1 MSTVTLEIDPK
12 RRILTGEAAGRSARS
27 ELGLDAVDQRTG
39 TAVVRI
45 DTPVV
50 TSSFIMGLFE
60 PSVRSLGLAG
70 FKAKYAFEASPSV
83 RESILTNAQRVLDE
97 AG

>member
-1 MSTVTLEIDPK
+1 MSTVTLEIDPTK
-12 RRILTGEAAGRSARS
+12 RILTGEEAGRSARS
-27 ELGLDAVDQRTG
+27 DLGLDAVDRG
-39 TAVVRI
+39 DKTAVVRI

-50 TSSFIMGLFE
+50 TSSFIMGLVK
-60 PSVRSLGLAG
+60 PSVRSLGLEG

-97 AG
+97 AS